1 MIALNLESAL
11 APIFTQVWFYFAWG
25 TLTLGVG
32 LGCYLVARG
41 IWGMVRR

>member
-1 MIALNLESAL
+1 MLALNFEPMT
-11 APIFTQVWFYFAWG
+11 APIISQVWFYFVWG
-25 TLTLGVG
+25 MLTLGVG